1 MCTHA
6 GRAGMRMERKDAEW
20 GGGSW
25 GDITF
30 LFLDWVA
37 PWPQLEGMPGCS
49 TRKMSLLDFIM
60 YETAN
65 QTYLLIYSRSF
76 PLTLTP
82 AVSVLPHFQ
91 GKYHTFYSAALI
103 HPPKCML
110 YKSGFTYKACGEI
123 IKYDPFTKQCIQF
136 ELTKKLTCH
145 LKKIHRGTSSTQKDP
160 QPGVWEPEPFCCELS
175 TLNTY
180 FFSLFFFLK
189 NPPNFKLSGPHIYE

>member
-1 MCTHA
+1 MQ
-6 GRAGMRMERKDAEW
+6 GGQEWEWKERMLSEEA
-20 GGGSW
+20 GSW

-37 PWPQLEGMPGCS
+37 PWPQLEGTPGCS

-136 ELTKKLTCH
+136 ELTKYQFGPHPLIFWS
-145 LKKIHRGTSSTQKDP
+145 L
-160 QPGVWEPEPFCCELS
+160 EPILDDSEQEAGS
-175 TLNTY
+175 TLDRLPINHKERRQH
-180 FFSLFFFLK
+180 L
-189 NPPNFKLSGPHIYE
+189 G

>member
-20 GGGSW
+20 GGRIVGWHYFLISW
-25 GDITF
+25 LSSSMAAAGRNARLQHPENELAGLYYVWNCQSD
-30 LFLDWVA
+30 LF
-37 PWPQLEGMPGCS
+37 
-49 TRKMSLLDFIM
+49 
-60 YETAN
+60 
-65 QTYLLIYSRSF
+65 TYLLIYSRSF

-123 IKYDPFTKQCIQF
+123 IKYNPSTKQCIQF
-136 ELTKKLTCH
+136 ELTKYQFGPHPLIFWS
-145 LKKIHRGTSSTQKDP
+145 L
-160 QPGVWEPEPFCCELS
+160 EPIPDDSEQEAGS
-175 TLNTY
+175 TLDRLPINHKERRQH
-180 FFSLFFFLK
+180 L
-189 NPPNFKLSGPHIYE
+189 G